1 MSDEKVLKI
10 IAAKKYMTISST
22 IHNWT
27 FDGRFFAKLF
37 IFFEQVIHSQSNSE
51 QLMCFPNQKKIFSEQ
66 YLHVLKLK
74 EAIRRIQCWF
84 LPGELKEEFFINYF
98 HI

>member
-10 IAAKKYMTISST
+10 IAAKKYITISST

-27 FDGRFFAKLF
+27 FDGRFFAKLL
-37 IFFEQVIHSQSNSE
+37 IFFLTSDPQSVKFE

>member
-10 IAAKKYMTISST
+10 IAAKKYITISST

-51 QLMCFPNQKKIFSEQ
+51 QLMCFPNQKIIIFGKVPSCSKAE
-66 YLHVLKLK
+66 
-74 EAIRRIQCWF
+74 
-84 LPGELKEEFFINYF
+84 GSDS
-98 HI
+98 